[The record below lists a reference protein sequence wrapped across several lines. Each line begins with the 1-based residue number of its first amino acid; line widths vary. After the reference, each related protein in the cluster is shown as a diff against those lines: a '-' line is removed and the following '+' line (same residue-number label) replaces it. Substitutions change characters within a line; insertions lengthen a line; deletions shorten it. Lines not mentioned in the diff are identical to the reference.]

1 MSQGNDY
8 ANYAASDEART
19 TASEDVWFVA
29 VASDDIK
36 QMTVDQL
43 DEAFRLGVISAQT
56 QVWTEGMEAWAPLG
70 EVADLDAADGGSASA
85 SDDDE
90 ETSIA
95 RTEYESPAQHAA
107 AHGFATAS
115 AQAGSLNLQSSQS
128 GFAAGPSSYAPVTSS
143 VGPGGHSADLG
154 RSTGPVAL
162 NLDEDMPPIRHGR
175 RFRPE
180 RWLLAAAAVA
190 GIGVTAYNNSDIF
203 GSSAAVASTT
213 AASSNT
219 ALAARPYEGEPGA
232 GVQRG
237 ASLGAAQG
245 TEKEDSDEA
254 TPKAAA
260 VGSARAGDTTPAKA
274 SEEDE
279 AAADSEPAAVAQADA
294 PAKDSLKGSFSKAFN
309 KKAVAAKPAKA
320 AKPVKARKTA
330 SRATSRPA
338 KASKKAGVP
347 RAASAFDPL
356 NDSLP

>member
-8 ANYAASDEART
+8 ANYAASDEARN

-29 VASDDIK
+29 VATDDIK

-70 EVADLDAADGGSASA
+70 EVADLDAADAASGSSA
-85 SDDDE
+85 ADDDE

-95 RTEYESPAQHAA
+95 RTEYESPAQQAA

-115 AQAGSLNLQSSQS
+115 AQAGSLNLQSSQG

-143 VGPGGHSADLG
+143 VGAGGHSADLG

-213 AASSNT
+213 ASSSST

-232 GVQRG
+232 GVERG

-245 TEKEDSDEA
+245 TVKADSDEA
-254 TPKAAA
+254 ASKAAA
-260 VGSARAGDTTPAKA
+260 VDSAPVGDSTPSKA
-274 SEEDE
+274 SEEDD
-279 AAADSEPAAVAQADA
+279 APDSEPAVAQADA

-320 AKPVKARKTA
+320 SKPVKARKTA
-330 SRATSRPA
+330 SRATSKPA
-338 KASKKAGVP
+338 KASKKAGVT

-356 NDSLP
+356 NASLP